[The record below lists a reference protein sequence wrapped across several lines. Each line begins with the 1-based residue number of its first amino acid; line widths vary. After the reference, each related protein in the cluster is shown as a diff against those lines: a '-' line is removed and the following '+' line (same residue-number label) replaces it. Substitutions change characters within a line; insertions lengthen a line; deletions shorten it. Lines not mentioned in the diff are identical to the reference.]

1 MARTL
6 SIVRQGATPEEDT
19 ACTMAEA
26 AHAEVD
32 RLLRG
37 NPTVMA
43 FLAQRLDEPLQISS
57 LPGSRLVLEGMIG
70 GASEALGML
79 ALSVSKED

>member
-19 ACTMAEA
+19 VCTMAEA
-26 AHAEVD
+26 ARECLE
-32 RLLRG
+32 RILRS
-37 NPTVMA
+37 NPTVIA
-43 FLAQRLDEPLQISS
+43 FLSQRLDEPMQLES